1 MKRESGVPDCYTYPS
16 IIKACS
22 TQCEVSLGSAL
33 HGSALRCGVEGDL
46 FVRTSLIDFYG
57 KCKHVFSA
65 RELFDDMSDRNVVS
79 WTAMVVRYRTVGDLE
94 EQRGCSMKCRRRM
107 WRPGM
112 LSFVAL

>member
-33 HGSALRCGVEGDL
+33 HGSALRGGVEGDL

-57 KCKHVFSA
+57 KCKHIFSA
-65 RELFDDMSDRNVVS
+65 RELFDDMSGRNVVS